1 MSEPFEIP
9 FIVLTGTLAFTVG
22 ISVLVIKDAS
32 THALTELLILS
43 AALPWKYTNR
53 VLYKMYKSISKIQ
66 TSLQR
71 GQPVPTERTPEPD
84 TEEPPT
90 IRRITSSWEA
100 LANFALLI
108 MLSLEVFR
116 ISIPDSQIA
125 NLTLAIL
132 NIVYGFTAIFN
143 LYLWAQQMKPRP
155 PLKQKQKIL

>member
-32 THALTELLILS
+32 THAL
-43 AALPWKYTNR
+43 
-53 VLYKMYKSISKIQ
+53 
-66 TSLQR
+66 
-71 GQPVPTERTPEPD
+71 D

-143 LYLWAQQMKPRP
+143 LYLWVLDNKKRIRRAARRSYILNRFITERSDGPAIEMSDDEAGAQQMKPRP